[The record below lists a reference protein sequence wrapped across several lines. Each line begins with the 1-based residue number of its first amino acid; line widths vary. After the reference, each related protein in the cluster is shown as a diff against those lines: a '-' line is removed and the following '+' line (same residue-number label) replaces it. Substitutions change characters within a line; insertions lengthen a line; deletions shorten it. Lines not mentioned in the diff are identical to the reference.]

1 MVMVMVGVQSP
12 FSCACRMIP
21 GFIPEEYTALKYY
34 SETSSMH
41 WFLFKFAVHGFNLVF
56 AYENHA

>member
-1 MVMVMVGVQSP
+1 VVMVMVGVQSP

-21 GFIPEEYTALKYY
+21 GFIPEEYTVLKYY
-34 SETSSMH
+34 SETYSMH
-41 WFLFKFAVHGFNLVF
+41 WLLFKFALHGFNLLF